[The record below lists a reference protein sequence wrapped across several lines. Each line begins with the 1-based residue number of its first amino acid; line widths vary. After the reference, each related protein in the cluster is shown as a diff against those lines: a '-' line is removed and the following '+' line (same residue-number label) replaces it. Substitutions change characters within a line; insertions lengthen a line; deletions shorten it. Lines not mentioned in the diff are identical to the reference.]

1 MYRLIAGLVVLGAVC
16 GAVTRLMIFVG
27 VLFGA
32 AMIVVAVSVAY
43 GGIGAALLNALVTI
57 VALQVGCAIGIV
69 LRAVIRFRM

>member
-1 MYRLIAGLVVLGAVC
+1 
-16 GAVTRLMIFVG
+16 MIFVG